1 MSLEH
6 KLKKVIDKIEAA
18 KSRSSFKQEVE
29 LIAATKTRDI
39 SQIEKCYSLGITSIG
54 ENRVQEAEKKF
65 IGFPGFKSLK
75 KRFIGHLQ
83 SNKVNKC
90 LDLFDTIDSVDSLK
104 LANRINTSSLK
115 RAQKTECLI
124 EINTSNE
131 PQKNGFP
138 PHLSN
143 DLISCFS
150 LQNLEVVGLM
160 TIGPY
165 TSDKKKTKNSF
176 LSLRDLKD
184 KINKEL
190 GKIAINELSMGM
202 TNDFELGIEEG
213 STMVR
218 VGTGLF
224 GARNY

>member
-6 KLKKVIDKIEAA
+6 KLKKVLDKIEVA
-18 KSRSSFKQEVE
+18 KRKSSFKQKVE
-29 LIAATKTRDI
+29 LIAATKTREI

-65 IGFPGFKSLK
+65 VDFSGFKNLK

-90 LDLFDTIDSVDSLK
+90 LDLFDTIDSVDTLK
-104 LANRINTSSLK
+104 LANKINIASLK

-124 EINTSNE
+124 EINTSAE

-138 PHLSN
+138 PNVSN

-150 LQNLEVVGLM
+150 LQNLDVVGLM

-165 TSDKKKTKNSF
+165 TLDEKKIKKSF
-176 LSLRDLKD
+176 LSLRDLKE

-190 GKIAINELSMGM
+190 GETVVNELSMGM

-213 STMVR
+213 STMIR

-224 GARNY
+224 GDRNY